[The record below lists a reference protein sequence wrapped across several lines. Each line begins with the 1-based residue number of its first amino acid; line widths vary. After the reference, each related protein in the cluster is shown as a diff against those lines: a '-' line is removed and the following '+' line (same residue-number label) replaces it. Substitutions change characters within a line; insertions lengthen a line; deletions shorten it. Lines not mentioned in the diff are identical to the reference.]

1 MMWAFSFLRG
11 PLGLSGTGQWETHCG
26 SDELVDQADGIPHY
40 RRGPGTGELHSARPL
55 ASLRCVNANS
65 DADVTFSKVTIA
77 SSRFLRRSSAPAV
90 RITVSVARVWAPERK
105 PWHRLIGSSCLPG
118 EECPS
123 WMVPI
128 SICTS
133 EDPKCSKLK
142 VLLDRPEITVT
153 VSGVGPDQWVK
164 VSSGCRPTTDL
175 HAACYPLVLMLGQP
189 PVSLEPPGY
198 SG

>member
-1 MMWAFSFLRG
+1 MTWAFSFLRG
-11 PLGLSGTGQWETHCG
+11 SLGLSGTGQRETHRG
-26 SDELVDQADGIPHY
+26 SDELVDQADGIPHH
-40 RRGPGTGELHSARPL
+40 RRGPGTGELRSARPL
-55 ASLRCVNANS
+55 TVWCCVRANS
-65 DADVTFSKVTIA
+65 DPDVAFSKVTTA
-77 SSRFLRRSSAPAV
+77 YSRFLRRSSAPAA
-90 RITVSVARVWAPERK
+90 RITVSVARARAPERK

-142 VLLDRPEITVT
+142 VLLDRPETTVT

-175 HAACYPLVLMLGQP
+175 PWC
-189 PVSLEPPGY
+189 
-198 SG
+198 